1 LDAENIPAFR
11 EQNSRYYVFS
21 ECARRVRL
29 PAISRG
35 RDRAFFISWEK
46 SMKMFN
52 LAAIL
57 VALIV
62 NCGAVHAQNMP
73 TPKPEDAERD
83 AFQTPTAGK
92 NVPAPEN
99 NKEPHPGANPE
110 SRMNDNPP
118 PQERVGAP
126 NSAPK

>member
-1 LDAENIPAFR
+1 
-11 EQNSRYYVFS
+11 
-21 ECARRVRL
+21 
-29 PAISRG
+29 
-35 RDRAFFISWEK
+35 
-46 SMKMFN
+46 MKMLK
-52 LAAIL
+52 LAAIS
-57 VALIV
+57 VAMV
-62 NCGAVHAQNMP
+62 MNCGAIYAQNTP

-99 NKEPHPGANPE
+99 KNEAHPGANPE

-126 NSAPK
+126 NGASK